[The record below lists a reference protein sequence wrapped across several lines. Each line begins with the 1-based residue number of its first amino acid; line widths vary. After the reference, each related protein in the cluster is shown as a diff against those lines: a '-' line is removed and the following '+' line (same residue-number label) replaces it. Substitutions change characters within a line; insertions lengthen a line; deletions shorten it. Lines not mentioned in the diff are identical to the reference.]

1 MKQSRQQAMRN
12 ARRTASNKVNRTRGT
27 RPAAMQNATGQPT
40 QFRRQEGQFLSSS
53 PQTTAA
59 FAASR
64 LIPFV

>member
-12 ARRTASNKVNRTRGT
+12 ARRTASNKVNRQRGA

-40 QFRRQEGQFLSSS
+40 QFRRQEGEFLSS

-59 FAASR
+59 FAVSR